1 MPTDSMVD
9 FSDAPARITIGD
21 KQYAIPPLTMGDRF
35 NAEQH
40 IRDENL
46 SRFLRLTQNT
56 PLPSDVRGQ
65 ALAEIAC
72 KPVTSEQ
79 LISTNANQL
88 YLLYLSMRRGD
99 PKVTWEFVQSLPS
112 MTIETL
118 STILHSITGLEK
130 TNGQADPTDTTSTTK
145 SSTPTEEATAST

>member
-9 FSDAPARITIGD
+9 FSDAPARITING
-21 KQYAIPPLTMGDRF
+21 QEFAIPPLTMGDRF
-35 NAEQH
+35 EAEQH
-40 IRDENL
+40 IRDDNL
-46 SRFLRLTQNT
+46 NRFLRLTET
-56 PLPSDVRGQ
+56 KPLPADVRGT

-72 KPVTSEQ
+72 KQVTSDQ
-79 LISTNANQL
+79 LISTTASQL

-99 PKVTWEFVQSLPS
+99 PKITWTFVQSLPT

-118 STILHSITGLEK
+118 DTVLRSITGLVKDDDEV
-130 TNGQADPTDTTSTTK
+130 DPTTSTTK

>member
-9 FSDAPARITIGD
+9 FSDAPARIMIGD
-21 KQYAIPPLTMGDRF
+21 KEYAIPPLTMGDRF

-40 IRDENL
+40 IRDDNL

-56 PLPSDVRGQ
+56 PLPDAVRGN
-65 ALAEIAC
+65 ALAEITC
-72 KPVTSEQ
+72 KPVSSEQ
-79 LISTNANQL
+79 LISTSANQL

-118 STILHSITGLEK
+118 STILHSITGLVGK
-130 TNGQADPTDTTSTTK
+130 DDGADPTDTTSTTK
-145 SSTPTEEATAST
+145 SSTPTEEATAKP

>member
-21 KQYAIPPLTMGDRF
+21 KEYAIPPLTMGDRF
-35 NAEQH
+35 EAEQH
-40 IRDENL
+40 IRDDNL
-46 SRFLRLTQNT
+46 NRFLRVTET
-56 PLPSDVRGQ
+56 KPLPADVRGT

-72 KPVTSEQ
+72 KQVTSDQ
-79 LISTNANQL
+79 LISTSANQL

-99 PKVTWEFVQSLPS
+99 PKITWKFVQSLPS

-118 STILHSITGLEK
+118 STILHSITGLVKEDDA
-130 TNGQADPTDTTSTTK
+130 ADPTDTTSTTK
-145 SSTPTEEATAST
+145 SSTPIEEATAKP